1 MDSII
6 RPDINLTGLLRD
18 IENADDV
25 DKKLLAK
32 IMLSLQTLMNEYGK
46 EDHHM
51 SADLYIDNKV
61 HINNGGVYIDEVESV
76 WSPSVASVYNNDVQ
90 AIPNA
95 GAETVFEID
104 TTHKITTDI
113 TLDGTT
119 DNDLVFANAGTYRI
133 SAKAALTAFP
143 DQQII
148 IIRIRYSSGGTW
160 SGATDGTV
168 ISRGDDWMSAG
179 AANQMD
185 ATADVIYTVAAG
197 SAIRVTLAHYSGDA
211 TENTVV
217 GIGNNGL
224 FVNRIA

>member
-76 WSPSVASVYNNDVQ
+76 WSPSVASVYNNDVLL
-90 AIPNA
+90 
-95 GAETVFEID
+95 
-104 TTHKITTDI
+104 K
-113 TLDGTT
+113 
-119 DNDLVFANAGTYRI
+119 
-133 SAKAALTAFP
+133 
-143 DQQII
+143 
-148 IIRIRYSSGGTW
+148 
-160 SGATDGTV
+160 
-168 ISRGDDWMSAG
+168 
-179 AANQMD
+179 
-185 ATADVIYTVAAG
+185 
-197 SAIRVTLAHYSGDA
+197 
-211 TENTVV
+211 
-217 GIGNNGL
+217 
-224 FVNRIA
+224 